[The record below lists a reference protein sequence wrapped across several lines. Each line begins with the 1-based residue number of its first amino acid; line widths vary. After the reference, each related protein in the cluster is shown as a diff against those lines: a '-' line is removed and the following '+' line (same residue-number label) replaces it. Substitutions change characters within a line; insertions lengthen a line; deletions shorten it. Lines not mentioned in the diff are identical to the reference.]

1 MAYATTLFSSL
12 SRSAERH
19 LARLPTPAAWRATPA
34 LAPFKTVDGVF
45 QATRTARPPAERRP
59 VLTALLSLAPAD
71 TLASEVFL
79 AALVPA
85 LRSVAVQLCHWSPA
99 EADEVDALVAAGAW
113 EAVSALGG
121 TARAWPDRAV
131 VCRARDFARAR
142 LVAESRRRNREVGW
156 PTRTEAGG
164 LHRAHRSG
172 GRWPRH
178 RPRPRRLGARC
189 RQRPGRPAHGTPRL
203 GRASGRAHV
212 GRACAPRGRRARG
225 GLDGTAQGG
234 AGTAPG
240 VRRGGGVMLT
250 IAAIS
255 SEGYYLKEAL
265 RHIDEYYTGGESEG
279 RWVGGATKALGLE
292 GKVGPEGLGA
302 LLQGLSPADRSPM
315 YSPHAAARR
324 SRAGFDLTF
333 SAPKGVSLIALL
345 GGADLRA
352 KVVSA
357 HEAAVADALGYL
369 EAEAAFVRRGK
380 DGLVR
385 LPAEGFVGAAF
396 VHTTSRLGDPQ
407 LHTHLVT
414 PNLAKGLD
422 GAWSAL
428 DARALY
434 RHARTAGFLYQV
446 SLRAGLTEALGLS
459 WRPVERGMAEPS
471 GIPKE
476 VLSHF
481 SRRRAEIEEALRLA
495 GQNSAAAANIAAHRT
510 RRPKDH
516 DISPEA
522 LRTSWQVRAES
533 IGFGPEH
540 LAGLVQEPRIP
551 EAFDLTEQ
559 AARLLGPEGLT
570 ERTSTFGRQDV
581 LRSLASAARE
591 GARVDELQAIAGEL
605 LTDPRA
611 VPLRPVRGRNME
623 SGPWL
628 LRRQDTSGRIT
639 HVGLRPAA
647 ALTEVTVETPEAS
660 GMAVELASDHPG
672 VSQPLSSHPATE
684 QGGLR
689 KLTVEF
695 SGELP
700 RNAWVLLKRDRTWV
714 DRRFLNWGYRTGA
727 DEDIEE
733 VVERQAEL
741 EALVSLGEGPNI
753 EFKVEL
759 PPRQAGSEALNFLR
773 TVAAFANGQGGRI
786 LFGVSD
792 DGDVLG
798 LLRNEA
804 ESRTRDRITELVR
817 ATVTPLPNYSL
828 ELYDVEGR
836 PERVVLGLQVQSG
849 PEPPYGVKP
858 GNPTYYV
865 RRGATTFPA
874 SSQEVRYLARSRPET
889 AQEAR
894 LPWA

>member
-1 MAYATTLFSSL
+1 M
-12 SRSAERH
+12 
-19 LARLPTPAAWRATPA
+19 
-34 LAPFKTVDGVF
+34 
-45 QATRTARPPAERRP
+45 
-59 VLTALLSLAPAD
+59 
-71 TLASEVFL
+71 
-79 AALVPA
+79 
-85 LRSVAVQLCHWSPA
+85 
-99 EADEVDALVAAGAW
+99 
-113 EAVSALGG
+113 
-121 TARAWPDRAV
+121 
-131 VCRARDFARAR
+131 
-142 LVAESRRRNREVGW
+142 
-156 PTRTEAGG
+156 
-164 LHRAHRSG
+164 
-172 GRWPRH
+172 
-178 RPRPRRLGARC
+178 
-189 RQRPGRPAHGTPRL
+189 
-203 GRASGRAHV
+203 
-212 GRACAPRGRRARG
+212 
-225 GLDGTAQGG
+225 
-234 AGTAPG
+234 
-240 VRRGGGVMLT
+240 
-250 IAAIS
+250 
-255 SEGYYLKEAL
+255 
-265 RHIDEYYTGGESEG
+265 
-279 RWVGGATKALGLE
+279 
-292 GKVGPEGLGA
+292 
-302 LLQGLSPADRSPM
+302 
-315 YSPHAAARR
+315 
-324 SRAGFDLTF
+324 
-333 SAPKGVSLIALL
+333 
-345 GGADLRA
+345 
-352 KVVSA
+352 VSA

-434 RHARTAGFLYQV
+434 RHARTAGFLYQA

-628 LRRQDTSGRIT
+628 LRGQDTSGRIT

-786 LFGVSD
+786 LFGVTD

-798 LLRNEA
+798 LLRSEA

-828 ELYDVEGR
+828 DSITSRAGRKESCSVCRCNLDPNHPTESNRAIPPTTYVEVPRPSRLHPKRFDISLGPDPRQHKRPGCHGR
-836 PERVVLGLQVQSG
+836 SLNSTIC
-849 PEPPYGVKP
+849 P
-858 GNPTYYV
+858 GSVAHRSSLSPV
-865 RRGATTFPA
+865 SMPFAGGTTLRPGT
-874 SSQEVRYLARSRPET
+874 RSRGQQLLNPLRSDSDT
-889 AQEAR
+889 RPQLIGQAQGAVEHVQRQVGGTDRRCR
-894 LPWA
+894 LP

>member
-1 MAYATTLFSSL
+1 
-12 SRSAERH
+12 
-19 LARLPTPAAWRATPA
+19 
-34 LAPFKTVDGVF
+34 
-45 QATRTARPPAERRP
+45 
-59 VLTALLSLAPAD
+59 
-71 TLASEVFL
+71 
-79 AALVPA
+79 
-85 LRSVAVQLCHWSPA
+85 
-99 EADEVDALVAAGAW
+99 
-113 EAVSALGG
+113 
-121 TARAWPDRAV
+121 
-131 VCRARDFARAR
+131 
-142 LVAESRRRNREVGW
+142 
-156 PTRTEAGG
+156 
-164 LHRAHRSG
+164 
-172 GRWPRH
+172 
-178 RPRPRRLGARC
+178 
-189 RQRPGRPAHGTPRL
+189 
-203 GRASGRAHV
+203 
-212 GRACAPRGRRARG
+212 
-225 GLDGTAQGG
+225 
-234 AGTAPG
+234 
-240 VRRGGGVMLT
+240 MLT

-279 RWVGGATKALGLE
+279 RWVGGGTKALGLE
-292 GKVGPEGLGA
+292 GKVGAEGLGA

-315 YSPHAAARR
+315 YSPQAAARR

-345 GGADLRA
+345 GGADLRE

-434 RHARTAGFLYQV
+434 RHARTAGFLYQA

-459 WRPVERGMAEPS
+459 WRPVERGMAEPA

-481 SRRRAEIEEALRLA
+481 SRRRAEIEEALGLA

-540 LAGLVQEPRIP
+540 LAGLVQEPRTP
-551 EAFDLTEQ
+551 EALDLTEQ

-570 ERTSTFGRQDV
+570 ERASTFGRQDV

-611 VPLRPVRGRNME
+611 VPLRPVRGEAAFTTDDLLSAERALISSAVAAKQAGRGIVSEATLAAVLDARPGLSEEQLVAVEHLVTGGEGLSVLVGPAGTGKSFVLEASRAAWEASGHPVVATALAGRAALALSEATGAPGFTLARLLMDAEATGLPRCGVVLVDEAAMVGTRALGRLWAAAEAAGAKLVLAGDNRQVPEVEAGGAFAALAKALSAPELTENRRQAEEWEREALAELRAGSPALAVEAYSSHGRVVVAATAPEARKAMVE
-623 SGPWL
+623 AWWTARSDGADAAMFALARSDVEALNRLARSLAKDSGEVSGPELEAAGRPFAVGDEVIALRGDRRLGVVNGTRGRVSAVDFTQGSLSFTDRTGREVTVPAEYLEAGRLGWGYATTLHKGQGSTVGRAFL
-628 LRRQDTSGRIT
+628 LGSEGLYREAGYTGLSRGREYNVAFV
-639 HVGLRPAA
+639 VGAA
-647 ALTEVTVETPEAS
+647 ALEADSHLDLEPEQAPLERLTKGLS
-660 GMAVELASDHPG
+660 RSAAKQLALAQTNPWDD
-672 VSQPLSSHPATE
+672 VA
-684 QGGLR
+684 
-689 KLTVEF
+689 
-695 SGELP
+695 
-700 RNAWVLLKRDRTWV
+700 
-714 DRRFLNWGYRTGA
+714 RRSALAKERSTGREIC
-727 DEDIEE
+727 ED
-733 VVERQAEL
+733 L
-741 EALVSLGEGPNI
+741 
-753 EFKVEL
+753 
-759 PPRQAGSEALNFLR
+759 
-773 TVAAFANGQGGRI
+773 
-786 LFGVSD
+786 
-792 DGDVLG
+792 
-798 LLRNEA
+798 
-804 ESRTRDRITELVR
+804 
-817 ATVTPLPNYSL
+817 
-828 ELYDVEGR
+828 
-836 PERVVLGLQVQSG
+836 
-849 PEPPYGVKP
+849 
-858 GNPTYYV
+858 
-865 RRGATTFPA
+865 
-874 SSQEVRYLARSRPET
+874 
-889 AQEAR
+889 
-894 LPWA
+894 